1 MRHSDE
7 ENIEFVLSLGVN
19 EVADWISNLND
30 NELVYALSII
40 ECANWKLLDEAVEN
54 YSDCKTANKVLKKI
68 WNKNDIKK

>member
-1 MRHSDE
+1 MSDWD
-7 ENIEFVLSLGVN
+7 ENNIDFVLSIGVN
-19 EVADWISNLND
+19 QISDWISNMDEDEIL
-30 NELVYALSII
+30 YALSII